1 MAALPRVGLIVTGGT
16 IDSVGTDRLDL
27 AWYIEAG
34 KRLSDGELLGRI
46 PELKDIAAMEEVPFR
61 RLPSHALVDSNLD
74 ALMSAG
80 LVVADDAGCF
90 RYRPAAS
97 VLGRLCDE
105 LEESYRVRPVTVIRW
120 ISAPAERL
128 QSLADAFKFR
138 GGGK

>member
-1 MAALPRVGLIVTGGT
+1 MTGDPDVLSFIREHIRSVWAL
-16 IDSVGTDRLDL
+16 
-27 AWYIEAG
+27 
-34 KRLSDGELLGRI
+34 ELLLKLKADAERCWTAD
-46 PELKDIAAMEEVPFR
+46 ELVESMRA
-61 RLPSHALVDSNLD
+61 SHALVDSNLD

-90 RYRPAAS
+90 RYRPAAP

>member
-1 MAALPRVGLIVTGGT
+1 MTGDPDVLSFIREHIRSVWAL
-16 IDSVGTDRLDL
+16 
-27 AWYIEAG
+27 
-34 KRLSDGELLGRI
+34 ELLLKLKAD
-46 PELKDIAAMEEVPFR
+46 PERCWTADELVESMRA
-61 RLPSHALVDSNLD
+61 SHALVDSNLD

-90 RYRPAAS
+90 RYRPAAP

-105 LEESYRVRPVTVIRW
+105 LDETYRVRPVTVIRW